1 MFKNSDRNLIK
12 ISNSNF
18 TVAVFQQRCIPNPKY
33 KYSPNNVYSEL
44 LRKTFVDKVWN
55 VFVQTYNPHNTKMF
69 FIATSWIYLNMIF
82 AANHIFDKDLR
93 WEHKTNFTKI
103 EAAGGDEEEEE
114 EDDE

>member
-1 MFKNSDRNLIK
+1 
-12 ISNSNF
+12 
-18 TVAVFQQRCIPNPKY
+18 
-33 KYSPNNVYSEL
+33 
-44 LRKTFVDKVWN
+44 
-55 VFVQTYNPHNTKMF
+55 MF